1 MSENRQ
7 SDGRRRGRLT
17 AVPIDEDAA
26 YRAVRSRDARFDGT
40 FYTGVRTTGIY
51 CRPSCS
57 ARTPHRRNVG
67 FYPSSAA
74 AQRAG
79 FRACKMCR
87 PDATPGS
94 ADSNS
99 RADLA
104 GRAVRLIADGVIDR
118 DGVAGLARE
127 LGYSERQLSRAL
139 VAALGAPPLA
149 LARAQRAQTAR
160 ILLENT
166 DLAAS
171 EIAFAAGF
179 ASIRQFNDT
188 IREVFASTPSQ
199 LRATR
204 IGPRGE
210 PGAIELRLAYR
221 APMDAAAT
229 LGFLA
234 GRAVSGLESYDG
246 STLSRTLR
254 LPHGAGLVSLT
265 PATGYV
271 AARLRLVD
279 HRDLAAAVARVR
291 RLLDLDADPQAVDEV
306 LAGQPA
312 LTGLVTRRPGLRSP
326 GAVDGFE
333 MAVRAVIGQQV
344 SVASARTVLSRLVAE
359 HGAPA
364 FDSSPDWRL
373 FPEPAVIAGLDPAS
387 LPMPRARGR
396 TLVGLAAAMADGSL
410 VLGAGSDRT
419 ETRAALLRLP
429 GIGPWT
435 ADYLLI
441 RALGDPDVYLGSDL
455 GVRQARARLTGA
467 LDPVATAPWRS
478 YLTHHL
484 WASLQD
490 VHPPSNAPEPLSN
503 KGLSPEKV

>member
-1 MSENRQ
+1 M
-7 SDGRRRGRLT
+7 
-17 AVPIDEDAA
+17 PIDEDAA
-26 YRAVRSRDARFDGT
+26 YRAVRSRDARFDGM

-79 FRACKMCR
+79 FRACKLCR

-94 ADSNS
+94 ADWNS

-104 GRAVRLIADGVIDR
+104 GRAVRLIADGVVDR
-118 DGVAGLARE
+118 DGVAGLARA

-160 ILLENT
+160 ILLEST

-199 LRATR
+199 LRAGRSTA
-204 IGPRGE
+204 RGE
-210 PGAIELRLAYR
+210 PGTIGLRLAYR
-221 APMDAAAT
+221 SPMDLGAT
-229 LGFLA
+229 LRYLA
-234 GRAVSGLESYDG
+234 GRAVTGLESYDG
-246 STLSRTLR
+246 TTLTRTLR
-254 LPHGAGLVSLT
+254 LPHGAGLVSLA
-265 PATGYV
+265 PAAGYV
-271 AARLRLVD
+271 AARLRLAD

-306 LAGQPA
+306 LAGQ
-312 LTGLVTRRPGLRSP
+312 LVLAPLVARRPGLRSP
-326 GAVDGFE
+326 GAADGFE
-333 MAVRAVIGQQV
+333 MAVRAVVGQQV
-344 SVASARTVLSRLVAE
+344 SVAGARTVLSRLVAE
-359 HGAPA
+359 HGRPA
-364 FDSSPDWRL
+364 FDSSPEWRL

-396 TLVGLAAAMADGSL
+396 SLVTLAGAMAGGAL
-410 VLGAGSDRT
+410 VLGPGSERS
-419 ETRAALLRLP
+419 ETRAALLALP

-435 ADYLLI
+435 ADYLLM
-441 RALGDPDVYLGSDL
+441 RAVGDPDVYLGTDL
-455 GVRQARARLTGA
+455 GIRQALARLAAGSE
-467 LDPVATAPWRS
+467 LQPSATAPWRS

-484 WASLQD
+484 WASLGDPQQL
-490 VHPPSNAPEPLSN
+490 PNARTPGSD
-503 KGLSPEKV
+503 

>member
-1 MSENRQ
+1 M
-7 SDGRRRGRLT
+7 
-17 AVPIDEDAA
+17 PIDEDAA
-26 YRAVRSRDARFDGT
+26 YRAVRSRDARFDGM

-94 ADSNS
+94 ADWNT

-171 EIAFAAGF
+171 DVAFAAGF

-188 IREVFASTPSQ
+188 IREVFASTPGQ
-199 LRATR
+199 LRAAR
-204 IGPRGE
+204 RHASGE
-210 PGAIELRLAYR
+210 PGTIELRLAYR
-221 APMDAAAT
+221 APMDLAAT
-229 LGFLA
+229 LRFLA
-234 GRAVSGLESYDG
+234 GRAVTGLESYDG
-246 STLSRTLR
+246 TTYSRTLR
-254 LPHGAGLVSLT
+254 LPHGAGLASLA

-271 AARLRLVD
+271 AARLRLAD

-312 LTGLVTRRPGLRSP
+312 LAPLVARRPGLRSP
-326 GAVDGFE
+326 GAGDGFE
-333 MAVRAVIGQQV
+333 MAVRAVVGQQV
-344 SVASARTVLSRLVAE
+344 SVAGARTVLGRLVAE
-359 HGAPA
+359 HGRPA
-364 FDSSPDWRL
+364 FDGSLEGSPDWRL
-373 FPEPAVIAGLDPAS
+373 FPEPELVAGLDPAS

-396 TLVGLAAAMADGSL
+396 CLVALAAAIATGAL
-410 VLGAGSDRT
+410 VLGPGSERA

-435 ADYLLI
+435 ADYLLM
-441 RALGDPDVYLGSDL
+441 RAVGDPDVYLGTDL
-455 GVRQARARLTGA
+455 GIRQSLATLPGGSS
-467 LDPVATAPWRS
+467 LDPGATAPWRS

-484 WASLQD
+484 WARLGDPQPALSHGQT
-490 VHPPSNAPEPLSN
+490 PSDGPSDDE
-503 KGLSPEKV
+503 GHR